1 MPYEILQEPVQ
12 IGGVEIPNRIVRT
25 AHATG
30 FCAGRVTPRLIGY
43 HEARARGGVGL
54 SFLEIAGVHPSTP
67 GPLIA
72 FSDGIIEGYR
82 QISEAIHSHG
92 MCVFQQLWHGGS
104 NAMPLDGGSAW
115 GPSTVPEPIN
125 GTTPTPMTQ
134 GMIDEIVA
142 GFGAAARRCQEGGLD
157 GVEIHGAHGYLVG
170 QFLSPLTNRRTDDY
184 GGSIENRVRFLREC
198 LASIRE
204 QVGPGFPVGVR
215 LSGTE
220 GIEGGIQPDEAR
232 RTAEIVEEAGLID
245 FLNVSMGSYYA
256 FPKFIGAMHEP
267 LGYELATS
275 QPVTRAV
282 SVPTIVTGRLLD
294 LHDAEQVV
302 SSGTAD
308 MVAMVRA
315 TIADPEIVAK
325 SFRGDAERVRPCIS
339 CNQGCVGGLFGERQA
354 VGCLVNPEAG
364 FETKPHLVPAN
375 IRRKILVVG
384 GGPAGLEA
392 AYTSLRRGHEVV
404 LCDAGTQLGGLVQLA
419 RRAPHRDDMGAIV
432 SWLAREVDRL
442 GADIRLN
449 SPVLASDVSDMNVD
463 AVIVA
468 TGAEARRDGRQRFR
482 PAEDVK
488 GVDLPHVG
496 TPEDVLAN
504 RFHEP
509 VSALVFDDFGH
520 VSGVSIAEH
529 LLQQGVR
536 VTLATG
542 LPSIAMLL
550 GPSLQREPYEQ
561 RLFGDSNFSALTRQV
576 VRKID
581 PNRVTLCGLDT
592 GIEIEVEADLVILE
606 TGGVPRRGLYDDLV
620 ALGVET
626 HLAGDALASRDLQHA
641 FASGRRVGEA
651 V

>member
-30 FCAGRVTPRLIGY
+30 FCAGGVTPRLIGY

-54 SFLEIAGVHPSTP
+54 SFLEIAAVHPSTP
-67 GPLIA
+67 GPLFA
-72 FSDGIIEGYR
+72 FSPEIIEGYR
-82 QISEAIHSHG
+82 QVSEAIHAHG

-104 NAMPLDGGSAW
+104 NATPLDGGPSW

-125 GTTPTPMTQ
+125 GTTPRPMTQ

-142 GFGAAARRCQEGGLD
+142 GFGAAAKRCQEGGLD
-157 GVEIHGAHGYLVG
+157 GVEIHGAHGYLIG

-184 GGSIENRVRFLREC
+184 GGSIDNRVRFLREC

-204 QVGPGFPVGVR
+204 RVGPGFPVGVR

-220 GIEGGIQPDEAR
+220 GVEGGIQPDEAR
-232 RTAEIVEEAGLID
+232 RTAEILEEAGLID

-256 FPKFIGAMHEP
+256 FSKFIGAMHEP

-275 QPVTRAV
+275 RPVTKAV
-282 SVPTIVTGRLLD
+282 SVPTIVTGRLMD

-302 SSGTAD
+302 RSGTAD
-308 MVAMVRA
+308 MVSMVRA

-325 SFRGDAERVRPCIS
+325 SFRGELERVRPCIS
-339 CNQGCVGGLFGERQA
+339 CNQGCVGGLFSDRQA

-364 FETKPHLVPAN
+364 FETKSHLVPTKK
-375 IRRKILVVG
+375 RRRILVVG
-384 GGPAGLEA
+384 GGPAGLET
-392 AYTSLRRGHEVV
+392 AYTALRRGHEVV
-404 LCDAGTQLGGLVQLA
+404 LCEAGTELGGLIQLA
-419 RRAPHRDDMGAIV
+419 RRAPHREDMIV
-432 SWLAREVDRL
+432 IVNWLVQEIDRL
-442 GADIRLN
+442 GVDLRL
-449 SPVLASDVSDMNVD
+449 STPVLANDVFGMNVD
-463 AVIVA
+463 AVVVA
-468 TGAEARRDGRQRFR
+468 TGAEPRRDGRQRHR
-482 PAEDVK
+482 PASEVK
-488 GVDLPHVG
+488 GADLPHVG

-504 RFHEP
+504 RFPEP

-520 VSGVSIAEH
+520 VCGVSTAEY
-529 LLQQGVR
+529 LLHQGVR

-561 RLFGDSNFSALTRQV
+561 RLFGDSNFTALTRQMITEITSDHV
-576 VRKID
+576 ILR
-581 PNRVTLCGLDT
+581 GLDS
-592 GIEIEVEADLVILE
+592 GIESEVQADLVIFE
-606 TGGVPRRGLYDDLV
+606 TGRVPRRGLYDELV
-620 ALGVET
+620 ALGVEA
-626 HLAGDALASRDLQHA
+626 HLVGDALASRDLQYA
-641 FASGRRVGEA
+641 FASGRRVGES